1 MTHNLDQKGYIDGE
15 GCVAR
20 RSPRMGRV
28 SINCRV
34 SVNRYVAEKY
44 IIVVSQ
50 EQAVVCSKIGYV
62 CDFRLHMRGYV
73 IA

>member
-1 MTHNLDQKGYIDGE
+1 MTHNLDQKGYIDAE
-15 GCVAR
+15 RCVAR
-20 RSPRMGRV
+20 RSPRTGRL

-34 SVNRYVAEKY
+34 NVNRYVAEKY

-62 CDFRLHMRGYV
+62 CDFRLRMRRYV